1 MRLRAVLFTSVLGLA
16 ACAAAPTAPSGP
28 VLPKGPEHGRIENNA
43 YYDQRDWYSVT
54 LPFQPGEEGY
64 DSLSVTEEYP
74 GHVSYAAF
82 IPAYTA
88 GEYYRVYLEDF
99 YATNQPVPDL
109 ATVAD
114 MAMRFFGKELLQE
127 RLEPVRLL
135 EEKSWD
141 TGNTTGYLR
150 LYTEKAPIAP
160 LLTNLAMAED
170 YTATILMYVT
180 VRDGKVAVVWAEW
193 PVGCAPCKPVPAGPP
208 AKTDDPIDQAAA
220 ANTRALQFIESFR
233 YVAG

>member
-1 MRLRAVLFTSVLGLA
+1 MHLLHGLRPGPAARCLPQLRRRSCVPAGETHAPAGEISRLHEAGPQPQLRRCGLMRLRAVLFTSVLGLA

-180 VRDGKVAVVWAEW
+180 V
-193 PVGCAPCKPVPAGPP
+193 
-208 AKTDDPIDQAAA
+208 
-220 ANTRALQFIESFR
+220 
-233 YVAG
+233 